1 MVDWKRETI
10 TDGKTLS
17 EQFKHKQRC
26 LYYSGTLLLCCE
38 QTQYGIIK

>member
-26 LYYSGTLLLCCE
+26 LYDSGTFLLCRE
-38 QTQYGIIK
+38 QTRNGIIK